1 MQEHYDNLI
10 TPMKYIF
17 LFFFSFVM
25 ILSLLQAPPEVMLEL
40 LA

>member
-1 MQEHYDNLI
+1 MQEHYDDLI
-10 TPMKYIF
+10 TPMKYIS

-25 ILSLLQAPPEVMLEL
+25 ILSLPQAPLEVMLEL